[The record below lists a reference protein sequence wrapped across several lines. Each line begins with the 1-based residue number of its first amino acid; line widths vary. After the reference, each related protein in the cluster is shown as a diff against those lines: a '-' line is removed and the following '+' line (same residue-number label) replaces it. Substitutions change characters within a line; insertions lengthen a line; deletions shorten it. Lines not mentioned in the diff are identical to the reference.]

1 MDVQECRTE
10 DGGEKSEWEWEWKWK
25 WKLEIGIG
33 IGVML
38 LTPYNLQIEKRRGEE
53 RRGAGRKGNLRV

>member
-1 MDVQECRTE
+1 MGMGMKMEM
-10 DGGEKSEWEWEWKWK
+10 
-25 WKLEIGIG
+25 EIGIG

-53 RRGAGRKGNLRV
+53 RRGAGRKGNLRVWFDHVNIIND